1 MSDDI
6 VRSRDNWFFGV
17 NGEHN
22 ILKDKQRLIEHFIS
36 KMYIRTQSIFE
47 YKNLPE
53 TIPKDELELYIQ
65 SRGYAIITK
74 VNDKLYAFYGGLGGL
89 QNEYY
94 LPTIAIV
101 NNPYL
106 KFNKQLEI
114 GKDCVIIRND
124 PFYQGLRDLNEYYA
138 SLLAENV
145 ISIRLALINSR
156 ILSIVSAQDSDTKD
170 SLDQFFKD
178 IEDGK
183 EIRAIVREDL
193 SNALQDLKVDNYGIK
208 SIGGLKELIESNQY
222 ILASWLNELGLNAN
236 YNMKREAL
244 NSAETQVNEDS
255 LRPSI
260 DTYLKERQNGW
271 DLVNKIYGTNV
282 KVELS
287 SSWKDLRDDYI
298 DLGDGTNIKI
308 LNDDKAIQN
317 EDKVIQNEDK
327 VEVKED
333 DSQKEV
339 S

>member
-1 MSDDI
+1 MSDDVI
-6 VRSRDNWFFGV
+6 KSRDNWFFGV
-17 NGEHN
+17 NSQFN
-22 ILKDKQRLIEHFIS
+22 ILKNKQRLIEHFIS
-36 KMYIRTQSIFE
+36 KMYVRTQSIFE

-74 VNDKLYAFYGGLGGL
+74 VDGKLYAFWGGLGGL

-114 GKDCVIIRND
+114 GKDCVVIRND
-124 PFYQGLRDLNEYYA
+124 PFYQGLRDINEYYA

-156 ILSIVSAQDSDTKD
+156 ILSIVSAQDDDTKD
-170 SLDQFFKD
+170 SLDQFFID

-193 SNALQDLKVDNYGIK
+193 SNALQDLKVDNYGTK
-208 SIGGLKELIESNQY
+208 QIGGLKELIESNQY

-308 LNDDKAIQN
+308 QNEDNAILNKDKAIQN
-317 EDKVIQNEDK
+317 EDKV
-327 VEVKED
+327 EVTED
-333 DSQKEV
+333 DSKKEV

>member
-17 NGEHN
+17 NSEHN

-65 SRGYAIITK
+65 SRGYAIITR
-74 VNDKLYAFYGGLGGL
+74 VNSKLYSFWGGLGGL

-94 LPTIAIV
+94 LPTIANV

-114 GKDCVIIRND
+114 GKDCVVIRND
-124 PFYQGLRDLNEYYA
+124 PFYRGLRDLNEYYA

-178 IEDGK
+178 IEEGK

-193 SNALQDLKVDNYGIK
+193 SNALQDLKVDNYGTK
-208 SIGGLKELIESNQY
+208 QIGGLKELIESNQY

-244 NSAETQVNEDS
+244 NQAETQVNEDS

-260 DTYLKERQNGW
+260 DTYLKERQNGL
-271 DLVNKIYGTNV
+271 DLVNKLYGTNIE
-282 KVELS
+282 VELS

-308 LNDDKAIQN
+308 LN
-317 EDKVIQNEDK
+317 EDKVNQNKDNVIQNDDK

-333 DSQKEV
+333 DSQKEI